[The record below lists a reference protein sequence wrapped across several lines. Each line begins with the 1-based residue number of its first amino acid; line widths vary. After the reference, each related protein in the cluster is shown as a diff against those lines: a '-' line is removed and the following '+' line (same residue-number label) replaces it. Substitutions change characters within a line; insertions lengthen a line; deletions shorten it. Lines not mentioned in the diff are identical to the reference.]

1 MPAVQATR
9 ILLFAVSVAGC
20 TGDDPITIIERWSQT
35 FAAEPAPPG
44 IGPEKRV
51 LVALMGTSGELTTHE
66 EGSGLKIEGPHPTF
80 PTSHAPVASNFT
92 MFLVS
97 TVGRVVG
104 LEIGT
109 GAQKSLSPAT
119 PLGVTSPLVV
129 APDGSL
135 RIGSTSGRLFAM
147 QPDGTTI
154 YDVPFEGPIDSAPA
168 VASDGTTYAAIFT
181 PGKLVGVSTT
191 GDAVF
196 EQAVGESAGGVS
208 VSDTRVAVGHNLGM
222 KLFERSGG
230 EVFSHARQARVTGTR
245 ILDDGRVLVWGE
257 DGIIELLDDAGGTV
271 WSYTAGPPILTDVN
285 VMEGRLAVF
294 DSAGTVHLLEL
305 SSGKMSRMHSLGG
318 APSTRIVEGEL
329 GFVYVAVGTKIVA
342 LDFFVGE

>member
-1 MPAVQATR
+1 VRTTP
-9 ILLFAVSVAGC
+9 ILLCAISVAGC
-20 TGDDPITIIERWSQT
+20 TGDDPITIIERWNQA

-51 LVALMGTSGELTTHE
+51 LVALQGSTGELTTHE
-66 EGSGLKIEGPHPTF
+66 EGTGLKIEGPHPTF

-97 TVGRVVG
+97 TVGRIVG
-104 LEIGT
+104 LEIGSGT
-109 GAQKSLSPAT
+109 QKSLSPAT

-181 PGKLVGVSTT
+181 PGKLIGVSTS
-191 GDAVF
+191 GDTVF
-196 EQAVGESAGGVS
+196 EQPVGESAGGVS
-208 VSDTRVAVGHNLGM
+208 VSDARVAVGHNSGM
-222 KLFERSGG
+222 KLFERAGA
-230 EVFSHARQARVTGTR
+230 EIFSHPRQARVTGTR
-245 ILDDGRVLVWGE
+245 ILADGRVLVWGE
-257 DGIIELLDDAGGTV
+257 DGIIQLLDDGGGVV
-271 WSYTAGPPILTDVN
+271 WTYNAGPPILTDVN
-285 VMEGRLAVF
+285 VMDGRLALF
-294 DSAGTVHLLEL
+294 DSGGTVHLLDL
-305 SSGKMSRMHSLGG
+305 GSGEMLRMHSLGG
-318 APSTRIVEGEL
+318 APGPRIVEGEL
-329 GFVYVAVGTKIVA
+329 GFVYVSVGTKIVA